1 MSVQDF
7 ITELEKEKSIVLTSL
22 LKQDKKT
29 PIDQLKFSIKN
40 YVFDSKIYV
49 SIKDVKIKLKMI
61 STEHEIDDVNAD
73 VHSTIDDFLKKVKD

>member
-1 MSVQDF
+1 MSVQDL

-29 PIDQLKFSIKN
+29 PVDQLKFSIKN

-49 SIKDVKIKLKMI
+49 SIKDVKITLKMV
-61 STEHEIDDVNAD
+61 STEQEIEDVNAD
-73 VHSTIDDFLKKVKD
+73 VHSKIDDFLKKVKD